1 MNTNKMSTR
10 ELFGF
15 ERDPFVPDP
24 ATIWLDDERRDAI
37 EQLGGLID
45 RGGFAVLTGPAGCGK
60 TILLGH
66 LCSQLGGTTHRVI
79 YIACAECGPA
89 DMLRLISVGLD
100 LEPALVRSR
109 MIERITGRV
118 AEMKGI
124 TPVLAV
130 DEAQSLPQPT
140 LEALRVLCSR
150 GPDGRNRFAVIL
162 AGTDEFIGRLTLRVC
177 EPLRQ
182 RVTVYAEVLA
192 LTRTKTQDY
201 LRHRFETAGVTR
213 DIIVG
218 EALNLVF
225 DITNGVPRRIDKLAD
240 EALRRAAREGA
251 ASVAL
256 DHVQRAARTVFG
268 PRMEAQS

>member
-1 MNTNKMSTR
+1 MNTNNLPVR

-37 EQLGGLID
+37 EQLEGLVD
-45 RGGFAVLTGPAGCGK
+45 RGGFAVLTGPAGGGK

-66 LCSQLGGTTHRVI
+66 LCSQLNGTTHRVI
-79 YIACAECGPA
+79 YVACAEYGPA
-89 DMLRLISVGLD
+89 DMLRLICAGLD
-100 LEPALVRSR
+100 LEPPLGRSR
-109 MIERITGRV
+109 ATRRIADRV

-124 TPVLAV
+124 TPVLIV
-130 DEAQSLPQPT
+130 DEAQSLPQTT
-140 LEALRVLCSR
+140 LDALRVLCSH
-150 GPDGRNRFAVIL
+150 GPSGRNRFAVIM
-162 AGTDEFIGRLTLRVC
+162 AGTDEFLGRLSLRVC
-177 EPLRQ
+177 ESLRQ
-182 RVTVYAEVLA
+182 RVTVYADVAL
-192 LTRTKTQDY
+192 LTRAQTQDY

-218 EALNLVF
+218 EAFSLVF

-240 EALRRAAREGA
+240 EALRRAAREGTA
-251 ASVAL
+251 AVAL

-268 PRMEAQS
+268 SRMEPQS